1 MDRLQTQFHPE
12 IGLLIEFRQEFYHV
26 LGQTIGAG
34 GDGQAH
40 HPLLFQDGFVH
51 GPEGCRRSVGVA
63 EGLEISDIFRLRPLL
78 MHPVAH
84 GPELLDQIIAAI
96 PGEISRSPG
105 AAKGAASDGD
115 GTVPGWD
122 R

>member
-1 MDRLQTQFHPE
+1 
-12 IGLLIEFRQEFYHV
+12 
-26 LGQTIGAG
+26 
-34 GDGQAH
+34 
-40 HPLLFQDGFVH
+40 PLLFQDGFVH

-115 GTVPGWD
+115 GTVPVGTGEAGVQGD
-122 R
+122 FERLLPVGLAQMVIPRVISLFSPPKGGF